1 MMGKTISHYRI
12 LEKLGEGGMGLVY
25 KARDTH
31 LDRFVALK
39 VLPPEKVADPER
51 KRRFVQEAKAAS
63 ALNHPNIITIHD
75 IASENGIDFIVMEC
89 VQGKSLDALVPRKG
103 LRLNATLK
111 LAVQL
116 ADALAKA
123 HSAGIVHR
131 DLKPT
136 NVMVTED
143 GLVKVLDFG
152 LAKLTELSGS
162 ADAATLTLEHRTE
175 QGTIVGTVSY
185 MSPEQAEGKKVD
197 GRSDIFSFGALLY
210 EMVTGRRAF
219 QGDTKLSILT
229 AILRE
234 DPKPPSQIAEDLP
247 TEAERI
253 INRCLRKDP
262 ARRWQTMADIRIAL
276 QELKEESDSGKLLV
290 ASAPQAARRKSW
302 LWVVGLLAL
311 LAVSVTLLWLSRST
325 SKAPHV
331 ELTAVPLT
339 SYPGMEDQPSFSPDG
354 SQVAFVWNG
363 EKQDNDDIYVKL
375 IGSGGWLRL
384 TSDPARDYSPAWSPD
399 GSSIA
404 FLRDL
409 PGGRTAVR
417 LVPPIGGSER
427 KLAETTTSMGLPS
440 ASMGLLSCLAWT
452 PDGSSLAIVDRNSPE
467 QPFRVFLL
475 SVETGQKRKLT
486 SPPRDA
492 DDFFPAFSPDG
503 RALAFVRFRA
513 SASVADLL
521 IEQLA
526 SNLSPV
532 GEPKT
537 ISSAQPSG
545 LQSNLDTR
553 WPRDYTL
560 H

>member
-1 MMGKTISHYRI
+1 M
-12 LEKLGEGGMGLVY
+12 
-25 KARDTH
+25 
-31 LDRFVALK
+31 
-39 VLPPEKVADPER
+39 
-51 KRRFVQEAKAAS
+51 
-63 ALNHPNIITIHD
+63 
-75 IASENGIDFIVMEC
+75 
-89 VQGKSLDALVPRKG
+89 
-103 LRLNATLK
+103 
-111 LAVQL
+111 
-116 ADALAKA
+116 
-123 HSAGIVHR
+123 
-131 DLKPT
+131 
-136 NVMVTED
+136 
-143 GLVKVLDFG
+143 
-152 LAKLTELSGS
+152 
-162 ADAATLTLEHRTE
+162 
-175 QGTIVGTVSY
+175 
-185 MSPEQAEGKKVD
+185 
-197 GRSDIFSFGALLY
+197 
-210 EMVTGRRAF
+210 
-219 QGDTKLSILT
+219 
-229 AILRE
+229 
-234 DPKPPSQIAEDLP
+234 
-247 TEAERI
+247 
-253 INRCLRKDP
+253 
-262 ARRWQTMADIRIAL
+262 
-276 QELKEESDSGKLLV
+276 
-290 ASAPQAARRKSW
+290 
-302 LWVVGLLAL
+302 
-311 LAVSVTLLWLSRST
+311 
-325 SKAPHV
+325 
-331 ELTAVPLT
+331 PLT

-354 SQVAFVWNG
+354 NQVAFEWNG

-537 ISSAQPSG
+537 VPSAQPGG

-553 WPRDYTL
+553 WPRDYL
-560 H
+560 CIRNGLQSSRFVEDRSGWFRKPAASRFRWSSK